1 MSETMRFTAAEA
13 AFVLQEPIKSVKK
26 ALDEGP
32 VRPVLFRKAGSPVRA
47 IDWSDLFYL
56 YAVRT
61 LRNEL
66 TPKARGEFY
75 EALKRQRGEQAD
87 EVQFGRF
94 RVVIRDLREEVE
106 QRARRLTELA
116 DKVEF
121 GSEGEALLKGTDI
134 EAHRIAALLDG
145 GMSVEAVRADYPSL
159 TREQVMAAKAYADA
173 HPKIGRPYPPITAK
187 QALRGAGLE
196 ALDEVLGGDNAPE

>member
-1 MSETMRFTAAEA
+1 MSETLRFTAAEA
-13 AFVLQEPIKSVKK
+13 AFVLQEPVKSVKK
-26 ALDEGP
+26 ALDQGP
-32 VRPVLFRKAGSPVRA
+32 IRPVLFHKAGSPVRA

-61 LRNEL
+61 LREEL

-75 EALKRQRGEQAD
+75 EALKRQWGTQAD

-94 RVVIRDLREEVE
+94 RVAIGDLRTEVE
-106 QRARRLTELA
+106 QRTRHLTELA

-121 GSEGEALLKGTDI
+121 GRDGEALLKGTDI
-134 EAHRIAALLDG
+134 AVHRIAALLDG
-145 GMSVEAVRADYPSL
+145 GMPVEAVLADYPSL

-173 HPKIGRPYPPITAK
+173 HPKPGRPYPPITTK

-196 ALDEVLGGDNAPE
+196 ALDEVLGGGNAPE

>member
-1 MSETMRFTAAEA
+1 MSKTLRFTAAEA

-26 ALDEGP
+26 ALYEGP
-32 VRPVLFRKAGSPVRA
+32 VLPVLLHRAGSPVRA
-47 IDWSDLFYL
+47 IDASDLFYL

-61 LRNEL
+61 LRDEL

-75 EALKRQRGEQAD
+75 EALKRQWGTQAD

-94 RVVIRDLREEVE
+94 RVAIRDLRNEVE
-106 QRARRLTELA
+106 QRTRLLTELA

-121 GSEGEALLKGTDI
+121 GRDGEAVLKATDI
-134 EAHRIAALLDG
+134 AVHRIAALLDG
-145 GMSVEAVRADYPSL
+145 GMSVEAVMADYPSL
-159 TREQVMAAKAYADA
+159 TRDQVLAAKAYADA
-173 HPKIGRPYPPITAK
+173 HPKPGRPYPPITAK

-196 ALDEVLGGDNAPE
+196 VLDEVLGGGNAPE

>member
-32 VRPVLFRKAGSPVRA
+32 VQPVVFRKAGSPVRA

-56 YAVRT
+56 YTVRT
-61 LRNEL
+61 LRDEL
-66 TPKARGEFY
+66 TPKARSEFY
-75 EALKRQRGEQAD
+75 EALKHQWETHAD

-94 RVVIRDLREEVE
+94 RVAIGDLRKEVE
-106 QRARRLTELA
+106 QRTRRLRELV

-121 GSEGEALLKGTDI
+121 GRDGEALLKGTDI
-134 EAHRIAALLDG
+134 AVHRIAALLDG
-145 GMSVEAVRADYPSL
+145 GMSVEAILADYPSL
-159 TREQVMAAKAYADA
+159 TRDQVIVAKAYADA
-173 HPKIGRPYPPITAK
+173 HPKPGRPYPPITVK

-196 ALDEVLGGDNAPE
+196 ALDEVLGGR

>member
-1 MSETMRFTAAEA
+1 MSETVRFTAAEA

-32 VRPVLFRKAGSPVRA
+32 IRPVLFRKAGTAVRA
-47 IDWSDLFYL
+47 IDWSDLLYL
-56 YAVRT
+56 YVVRV
-61 LRNEL
+61 LRDEL
-66 TPKARGEFY
+66 TPKARSEFY
-75 EALKRQRGEQAD
+75 EALKHQWGTQAD

-94 RVVIRDLREEVE
+94 RVMVGDLRKEVE

-121 GSEGEALLKGTDI
+121 GRDGEALLKDTDI
-134 EAHRIAALLDG
+134 AVHRIAALLDG
-145 GMSVEAVRADYPSL
+145 GMAAEAVLADYPSL

-173 HPKIGRPYPPITAK
+173 HPKSGRPYPPVTAK

-196 ALDEVLGGDNAPE
+196 ALDEVLGGDDAPE